1 MENKKVSKKA
11 LNSLLHDSMLV
22 AITQLELPKPTRR
35 VKKLVDRSAKKL
47 ATAFADLLKKQK
59 RKEKKEKKKLL
70 FVEDVLDHKRDK
82 KSSQKR
88 NGVMD

>member
-11 LNSLLHDSMLV
+11 LNGLLHDSMLV

-47 ATAFADLLKKQK
+47 ATVFADLLKKQK

-82 KSSQKR
+82 KSIQKK
-88 NGVMD
+88 NGVME